1 MRLRYD
7 FVFGC
12 SKSSEMIIALRNC
25 LIVFAI
31 IFSPLFAN
39 VHKRSPAS
47 KCRDKMDRGS
57 PCPNGKKAQLSWFY
71 DVETN
76 VCLSFKYNGCGG
88 NSNRFD
94 SIELCEMNCIPPGFG
109 TCALNKEP
117 FKNSNGQQRVCSG
130 PEVEKCPDDY
140 KCKHLAS
147 FGWFYDIETNV
158 CLSFKYNGCG
168 GNSNRFDSIELCEMN
183 CIPLCSGPEVEKCPD
198 DYKCKHLASF
208 GVCCPKKSEELF
220 AKNYE
225 AACSVGK
232 TVKTERRGRK
242 SNLLGKSCEDDFC
255 PAGSN
260 CVQEEIFAHCCD

>member
-1 MRLRYD
+1 
-7 FVFGC
+7 
-12 SKSSEMIIALRNC
+12 MIIALRNY

-71 DVETN
+71 DIETN

-147 FGWFYDIETNV
+147 FG
-158 CLSFKYNGCG
+158 
-168 GNSNRFDSIELCEMN
+168 
-183 CIPLCSGPEVEKCPD
+183 
-198 DYKCKHLASF
+198 
-208 GVCCPKKSEELF
+208 VCCPKKSEELF

-232 TVKTERRGRK
+232 TVKIERRGRK